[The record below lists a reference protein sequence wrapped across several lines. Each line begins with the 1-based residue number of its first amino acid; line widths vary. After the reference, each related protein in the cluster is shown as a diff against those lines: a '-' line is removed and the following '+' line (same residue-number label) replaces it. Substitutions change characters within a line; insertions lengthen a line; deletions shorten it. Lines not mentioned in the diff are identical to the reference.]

1 MTRISLR
8 LGLGVFQDSIVIFF
22 FIITDYVT
30 FADSDYCITLNTC
43 LPIRIRWLNYKI
55 RPQYTRVRS
64 YCTMCKRLGK
74 EPTTWGAM
82 MASAKKKKKI

>member
-8 LGLGVFQDSIVIFF
+8 LGWGVFQDSIAIFF

-43 LPIRIRWLNYKI
+43 LPIRIQWLNYKI
-55 RPQYTRVRS
+55 RPQKLVSLGERPVVRTNS
-64 YCTMCKRLGK
+64 GRR
-74 EPTTWGAM
+74 EQ
-82 MASAKKKKKI
+82 